1 VRRLAGLIA
10 VVVVTFAATPAHAAL
25 PPIKH
30 VFVIWLENKD
40 YATTFAAT
48 NPPAPY
54 LAKTLPAM
62 GALLPNY
69 YGIGHESLDN
79 YIAVVSG
86 QGPNPQTQ
94 SDCQIYSDFT
104 GTTGGPDGQAMGNGC
119 VYPTGVQTIANQLQD
134 KGLRWR
140 GYMEDMA
147 TATVK
152 TCRHPDLN
160 QRDSTQSASA
170 QSQYAARHNP
180 FVYFHSLIDGPSC
193 KDNDVD
199 LQQLPGEMAQA
210 GTTAS
215 FSFITPDLCSDG
227 HDATCADPKQKGG
240 YDGIN
245 AFLSEW
251 VPKILASPGYKDDGL
266 LVVGF
271 DEAESDNTSCCG
283 ETASNTPNA
292 AGPSPGSGGGKV
304 GAVLVSPFI
313 RPGTVDATPY
323 NHYSFLRT
331 AEDIFGLAHLGY
343 AGVDGL
349 APIGDKTFNQTPKLR
364 LRVKAK
370 RMNRNHV
377 RFAVTTDRQATVV
390 FGGVCGGTHARPTSE
405 AGTRTV
411 TVRYTRRGS
420 CRVSVTRPA
429 WQSSA
434 RSFKLRAPRR

>member
-1 VRRLAGLIA
+1 MRRLAGLIA
-10 VVVVTFAATPAHAAL
+10 VVVVTFAAAPAHAAL

-104 GTTGGPDGQAMGNGC
+104 GTTGGPDGQAMGSGC

-227 HDATCADPKQKGG
+227 HDATCADPK
-240 YDGIN
+240 
-245 AFLSEW
+245 
-251 VPKILASPGYKDDGL
+251 
-266 LVVGF
+266 
-271 DEAESDNTSCCG
+271 
-283 ETASNTPNA
+283 
-292 AGPSPGSGGGKV
+292 
-304 GAVLVSPFI
+304 
-313 RPGTVDATPY
+313 
-323 NHYSFLRT
+323 
-331 AEDIFGLAHLGY
+331 
-343 AGVDGL
+343 
-349 APIGDKTFNQTPKLR
+349 
-364 LRVKAK
+364 
-370 RMNRNHV
+370 
-377 RFAVTTDRQATVV
+377 
-390 FGGVCGGTHARPTSE
+390 
-405 AGTRTV
+405 
-411 TVRYTRRGS
+411 
-420 CRVSVTRPA
+420 
-429 WQSSA
+429 
-434 RSFKLRAPRR
+434 